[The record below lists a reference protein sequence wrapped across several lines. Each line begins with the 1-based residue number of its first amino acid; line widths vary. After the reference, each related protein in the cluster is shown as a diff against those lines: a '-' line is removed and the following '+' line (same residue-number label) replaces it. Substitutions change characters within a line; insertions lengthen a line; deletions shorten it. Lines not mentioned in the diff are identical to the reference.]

1 LAFCAQVAATPNFMC
16 PEVLA
21 NMPHGYKSDIWSLGK
36 QCGWMILKLWFTVV
50 DAEFVVGSGCCM
62 FEIVAHQ
69 PAFKASVC
77 LLLKLYCPINHAK
90 AGFFFES

>member
-1 LAFCAQVAATPNFMC
+1 MC

-36 QCGWMILKLWFTVV
+36 QCDCMMVKLWSTVV
-50 DAEFVVGSGCCM
+50 YAELRFVVCSGCCM

-69 PAFKASVC
+69 PPFKAPVC
-77 LLLKLYCPINHAK
+77 LLLNFLTVQ
-90 AGFFFES
+90 